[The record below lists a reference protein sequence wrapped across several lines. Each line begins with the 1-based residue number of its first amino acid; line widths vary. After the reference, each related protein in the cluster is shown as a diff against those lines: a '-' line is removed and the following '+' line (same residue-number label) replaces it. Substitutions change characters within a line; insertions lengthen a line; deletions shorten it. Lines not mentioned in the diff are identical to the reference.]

1 MTESDHEKP
10 ARRPRY
16 RGKNPRHFHEKY
28 KELSPA
34 RYADDVAKVLAGGK
48 TPAGTHRPIMV
59 REILGLLA
67 PVPGEIAL
75 DCTLGYGG
83 HAQELLAAV
92 QPGGRLLGVDADPIE
107 LPKTEARLRSLGFP
121 DDAVVV
127 RRLNFA
133 GVGKFLAEESPGGVD
148 MLIAD
153 LGLSSMQIDD
163 PARGF
168 SFKSDGPLD
177 MRMNPARGQPAS
189 ALLARLDVAG
199 LARLLVEN
207 ADEPRAHDVSAAIL
221 SAHARRPLTTT
232 RSLAEAVRAGFAPS
246 SRPRDRDDDDT
257 VRRVFQALRIA
268 VNDEFATLEAF
279 LRVLPSCMK
288 PGGRAAILTFH
299 SGEDRRVKSAFKDGL
314 HDGSYVSISKDV
326 LRASAEE
333 RRANPR
339 STAAKLRFAI
349 RSSKS

>member
-1 MTESDHEKP
+1 MTEPAPEKP

-28 KELSPA
+28 KELSPV

-59 REILGLLA
+59 REILDLLA

-83 HAQELLAAV
+83 HAQMLLAAV
-92 QPGGRLLGVDADPIE
+92 QPGGRLLGLDADPIE
-107 LPKTEARLRSLGFP
+107 LPRTEARLRSLGYP
-121 DDAVVV
+121 VDAIVV
-127 RRLNFA
+127 RRTNFA
-133 GVGKFLAEESPGGVD
+133 GVRKFLDIEAHDGVD
-148 MLIAD
+148 VLLAD

-168 SFKSDGPLD
+168 TFKADGPLD
-177 MRMNPARGQPAS
+177 MRLNPARGQPAS
-189 ALLARLDVAG
+189 ALLSTLNEAG
-199 LARLLVEN
+199 LARILAEN
-207 ADEPRAHDVSAAIL
+207 ADEPHADEVATAIL
-221 SAHARRPLTTT
+221 VAHRHRPLTST
-232 RSLAEAVRAGFAPS
+232 RALAAAVG
-246 SRPRDRDDDDT
+246 DIDT

-268 VNDEFATLEAF
+268 VNDEFGVLEAF
-279 LRVLPSCMK
+279 LRVLPFCLK

-314 HDGSYVSISKDV
+314 HNGTYISISKDV
-326 LRASAEE
+326 IRASAEE

-339 STAAKLRFAI
+339 STSAKLRFAI
-349 RSSKS
+349 RASS

>member
-1 MTESDHEKP
+1 
-10 ARRPRY
+10 
-16 RGKNPRHFHEKY
+16 
-28 KELSPA
+28 
-34 RYADDVAKVLAGGK
+34 V
-48 TPAGTHRPIMV
+48 
-59 REILGLLA
+59 
-67 PVPGEIAL
+67 
-75 DCTLGYGG
+75 
-83 HAQELLAAV
+83 
-92 QPGGRLLGVDADPIE
+92 
-107 LPKTEARLRSLGFP
+107 
-121 DDAVVV
+121 
-127 RRLNFA
+127 
-133 GVGKFLAEESPGGVD
+133 
-148 MLIAD
+148 LIAD

-189 ALLARLDVAG
+189 ALLARLDMAG
-199 LARLLVEN
+199 LARLLVDN
-207 ADEPRAHDVSAAIL
+207 ADEPHAHDVSAAIL

-232 RSLAEAVRAGFAPS
+232 RLLAEAVRASLGPS
-246 SRPRDRDDDDT
+246 SHPRDRDDDT

-279 LRVLPSCMK
+279 LRILPSCLK

-314 HDGSYVSISKDV
+314 HDGSYVSISKEV

-339 STAAKLRFAI
+339 STSAKLRFAI